1 MALLHTFFSALL
13 SGSCKSATFGRFVL
27 LLQVTTG
34 WCLASGFGVA
44 ADLLLVCFL
53 FLFFAGWSGEHL
65 WCLQLL
71 FGPGIYGL
79 EVGGLRLSEWALSV
93 DCCPGTDSLTHSG
106 YLS

>member
-53 FLFFAGWSGEHL
+53 FFCFSQVGVGNTSGVCSY
-65 WCLQLL
+65 CLDRE
-71 FGPGIYGL
+71 FMVWKL
-79 EVGGLRLSEWALSV
+79 EDL
-93 DCCPGTDSLTHSG
+93 D
-106 YLS
+106 